1 MPTFLEQL
9 VNEVMQ
15 KHSSELKDI
24 CVVFPTRRAGLFFK
38 KELSAKI
45 TKPIWSPAVFSIQ
58 DFVLQL
64 SGKNIPDNLTLI
76 FELYESYKEFFPS
89 DDFAR
94 FYPWGDLMLKDF
106 DDIDKYMIHAD
117 KVFSTVTDLHKI
129 DEDFAL
135 AEEDLERLRIFWKNF
150 FDRDPSLLRNEFLNT
165 WKHLQSI
172 YYSFR
177 KKLESKN
184 LAYEGMAYRKLAE
197 DLGNAAFKI
206 NHNYSHTIFA
216 GFYALSPAEKTI
228 LKYFLDSGK
237 ASAYWDADS
246 YYADDTTQEA
256 GRFFRNNTLIEP
268 GFLWKQDHFKNI
280 KKEIEFISVPLLV
293 GQAKYAG
300 NILNALMKEN
310 NFISEKT
317 AVVLPDEVLLFPMLY
332 SLPEDLKDVNVTMGY
347 PLRQTPL
354 YNLFESL
361 MTLQKNSRKSK
372 AGEESYFFRDILNV
386 INHPYIRLIADKP
399 IRDWLAKLN
408 QNFIRM
414 PGSVLMHVDGP
425 EIFKNIFVRIEKP
438 GDAFS
443 WFKKI
448 LRLILEA
455 MREQDFRFHRLESE
469 FVYNFYTNLSR
480 LEDALKDNP
489 VVDNIDTLWKIY
501 REIISTVTIP
511 FTGEPLKGL
520 QLMGFLE
527 TRVLDFDNIIILSVN
542 EDVLPAKGNSPSF
555 IPFNIRKAFGLP
567 TFEEQHAV
575 SAYHFYR
582 LLQRAGRI
590 YLLHNSETSGLTTGE
605 PSRFML
611 QLEHEMKKRFS
622 DSISIVQKTISTK
635 AVKEEIQPIVV
646 GKSETVM
653 KVLSQFVSDGSVD
666 PSKKFSASGLIS
678 YIACPLRFYFQYI
691 AGLREIEEPEENM
704 EAATF
709 GKVLHHAM
717 QLIYKD
723 VILLDK
729 EVIAGLKKRIDD
741 CVDQAIE
748 KEFISLE
755 QLEGKN
761 VLFRN
766 IIHELINRILDTEL
780 IHAPVKIL
788 QLEKDV
794 SNLFPFSENNFV
806 KLFGIID
813 RVDEKD
819 GVVRIIDYKTGKVSK
834 KKQDSIADLF
844 TDPAHKEAFQA
855 TYYAYLSDRLI
866 SGREIKSGLLYVKEL
881 GDGIHFLNKGAS
893 FTAEQFKEFE
903 ISLSNLFKEIFSP
916 ETPFIQTKD
925 EKLCKYCAF
934 KTICNK

>member
-15 KHSSELKDI
+15 KHAHQLKDI

-38 KELSAKI
+38 KELSTKI
-45 TKPIWSPAVFSIQ
+45 SSPVWSPAVFSIQ

-76 FELYESYKEFFPS
+76 FELYDSYKTFFPS
-89 DDFAR
+89 DDFAK

-106 DDIDKYMIHAD
+106 DDIDKYLIHAD

-135 AEEDLERLRIFWKNF
+135 AEEDMERLRIFWKNF

-165 WKHLQSI
+165 WKHLHHI
-172 YYSFR
+172 YVSFR
-177 KKLESKN
+177 KRLESKN
-184 LAYEGMAYRKLAE
+184 IAYEGMAYRKLAD
-197 DLGNAAFKI
+197 DLSNASYKI
-206 NHNYSHTIFA
+206 KHPFTHTIFA

-228 LKYFLDSGK
+228 LKYFMDSGK
-237 ASAYWDADS
+237 ASSFWDADS
-246 YYADDTTQEA
+246 YYIDDTSQEA
-256 GRFFRNNTLIEP
+256 GRFFRNNALIEP
-268 GFLWKQDHFKNI
+268 GFLWKQDHFKNS

-300 NILNALMKEN
+300 NILSSLMKEN

-332 SLPEDLKDVNVTMGY
+332 SLPEELKDVNVTMGY

-354 YNLFESL
+354 YNLFEAL
-361 MTLQKNSRKSK
+361 MTLQKNSRRSK
-372 AGEESYFFRDILNV
+372 AGDESYFFRDILNV
-386 INHPYIRLIADKP
+386 INHPYIRLVADKP
-399 IRDWLAKLN
+399 IRDWISK
-408 QNFIRM
+408 QKENFIRM
-414 PGSVLMHVDGP
+414 QSSMLLKIDSP
-425 EIFKNIFVRIEKP
+425 EIFKNIFSKIDKP
-438 GDAFS
+438 DQAFS

-501 REIISTVTIP
+501 REIITSVTIP

-542 EDVLPAKGNSPSF
+542 EDVLPAAGNSPSF

-582 LLQRAGRI
+582 LLQRAGKI
-590 YLLHNSETSGLTTGE
+590 FLLHNSETSGLTTGE
-605 PSRFML
+605 PSRFLL
-611 QLEHEMKKRFS
+611 QLEHEMQKRFPEN
-622 DSISIVQKTISTK
+622 ISIVQKTVSTK
-635 AVKEEIQPIVV
+635 AVKEEIKPIVINKNESV
-646 GKSETVM
+646 RKE
-653 KVLSQFVSDGSVD
+653 LLRFISDGSSE
-666 PSKKFSASGLIS
+666 PAKKFSPSSLNM
-678 YIACPLRFYFQYI
+678 YIACPLRFYFHYI
-691 AGLREIEEPEENM
+691 AELKEVDEPEEDM

-709 GKVLHHAM
+709 GNVLHYAM
-717 QLIYKD
+717 KLIYNDIVVFEKD
-723 VILLDK
+723 SIPELINKV
-729 EVIAGLKKRIDD
+729 ED
-741 CVDQAIE
+741 CINKAIE
-748 KEFISLE
+748 VEYISIE

-761 VLFRN
+761 ILFKN
-766 IIHELINRILDTEL
+766 IIHELILRILHSEKSY
-780 IHAPVKIL
+780 APFKIL
-788 QLEKDV
+788 QLEKDE
-794 SNLFPFSENNFV
+794 SILFSFNQKDFI
-806 KLFGIID
+806 KLYGKID

-819 GVVRIIDYKTGKVSK
+819 DIIRIIDYKTGKVNK
-834 KKQDSIADLF
+834 KKYDSISDLF
-844 TDPAHKEAFQA
+844 SEPALKEAFQA
-855 TYYAYLSDRLI
+855 SYYAYLINRKNP
-866 SGREIKSGLLYVKEL
+866 GREIKSGLMYVKEL
-881 GDGIHFLNKGAS
+881 SEGIHFLNNGAS
-893 FTAEQFKEFE
+893 FTTEQFNEFE
-903 ISLSNLFKEIFSP
+903 ISLTTLLQEIFNS
-916 ETPFIQTKD
+916 ETPFVQTKD
-925 EKLCKYCAF
+925 EKLCKYCDF
-934 KTICNK
+934 KTICNR